1 MSSKNNNI
9 PEHIYDYIID
19 NSFRDNSILQSL
31 RKETA
36 QMPHGTMQISPDQG
50 QFMALMAKAVNA
62 KKAIEVGTFTG
73 YSALVVAQSLP
84 PDGLLVA
91 CDISEEFTAKG
102 AKFWKDAGVSEKID
116 LRIGP
121 AITTLDKM
129 ISNGESGEYDMAFI
143 DADKENYAGYYERCL
158 TLLRTGGLI
167 MVDNVLWGGRTAD
180 PEINDES
187 TTAIRDLTRF
197 MKNDQRIA
205 FSLIPLGDGLSLAV
219 KL

>member
-102 AKFWKDAGVSEKID
+102 AKFWKDAGVSE
-116 LRIGP
+116 
-121 AITTLDKM
+121 
-129 ISNGESGEYDMAFI
+129 
-143 DADKENYAGYYERCL
+143 
-158 TLLRTGGLI
+158 
-167 MVDNVLWGGRTAD
+167 
-180 PEINDES
+180 
-187 TTAIRDLTRF
+187 
-197 MKNDQRIA
+197 
-205 FSLIPLGDGLSLAV
+205 
-219 KL
+219 